1 MELKKSPK
9 ANLENKKG
17 LFLEIG
23 LIISMACV
31 IGAFASTQTERVVEV
46 PEVVYE
52 AVEEEIV
59 ELVREDDPRP
69 LVAAR
74 QTVIVASEII
84 NLVRDDQEISE
95 DMVFEDFEE
104 DAAMVTSIMQ
114 GRTEGPANDEP
125 FLSVEQMP
133 GFNGGGIEKFRN
145 WVQTNVVY
153 PKELS
158 KMDVK
163 GIVYVEFVVER
174 DGSIG
179 GVKILQSPHAGL
191 SSEVEK
197 VLKKSPKW
205 TPGKQGNQAARV
217 KFTLPVE
224 FEISSGW

>member
-125 FLSVEQMP
+125 FLSVSEMP
-133 GFNGGGIEKFRN
+133 KYRGGDLNTFRN
-145 WVQTNVVY
+145 WVQSNAKY
-153 PKELS
+153 PKELER
-158 KMDVK
+158 MNLK
-163 GIVYVEFVVER
+163 GVVYVEFVIER

-179 GVKILQSPHAGL
+179 GIKILQSDHQAF
-191 SSEVEK
+191 SDEVVR
-197 VLKKSPKW
+197 VLKKSEKW
-205 TPGKQGNQAARV
+205 TPGKQGNQVARV

-224 FEISSGW
+224 FEVSSGW